1 MAFPGPTS
9 SCALQKRLAFRLF
22 RIAPSIAVI
31 MAVAAVILVIQGKAD
46 GRVIT
51 LIAAALG
58 IGLFVLIGYAA
69 MTASQLKKDKDDPRS

>member
-1 MAFPGPTS
+1 
-9 SCALQKRLAFRLF
+9 
-22 RIAPSIAVI
+22 

-46 GRVIT
+46 GRVLT

>member
-1 MAFPGPTS
+1 MPLPGPPS
-9 SCALQKRLAFRLF
+9 SSALQKRLAFRLF
-22 RIAPSIAVI
+22 RVASAIAVI

-46 GRVIT
+46 RRAIT
-51 LIAAALG
+51 LIGTALG